1 MSTPRRSRAHHPRH
15 SSSLSLPLVALFGLL
30 LASPVL
36 AQDPPTVINVGRS
49 SDDVIR
55 VDGRRA
61 AFVTHESQE
70 TTDFNG
76 DGDSGD
82 RVVQLYDLD
91 TGTITNLGLAQ
102 SFVMSA
108 ADLHLRGDVLAFLV
122 YEPAEGRDLNGA
134 GGVDNF
140 TFVPHV
146 HDVATGVTTNLGLEG
161 RFPALG
167 EGFLAFLARES
178 LQLKDLNGDGD
189 MVDSVAHVYNPATT
203 DIRNLELPA
212 TSFAVG
218 SSMAVFLVRESP
230 GHDLNGDGD
239 VADTVAHSYDATTG
253 LVRNHGLAVLSA
265 RIAGRFVGLL
275 ADEAAQGAD
284 LNDDGDMADRVLYLY
299 DGDTDTTVNTGLWV
313 ESLVMTERLAA
324 FTVVE
329 FFHGAD
335 LNGDGDIADRVLHV
349 FNRATRTI
357 ANLGL
362 DPSFSIAAAGSLVAF
377 RAGELANGNTDFN
390 GDADTGDLVLHLHD
404 AASGVTTN
412 LGFGIASPL
421 DMDERRIVAR
431 VTEAQQGNADLNGDG
446 DSADEILH
454 VFNTSDGSAVNLGYT
469 PIGQSRVVN
478 SRIAFNVREIDVGQD
493 LNGDGDTADVVVHL
507 YDGVRGE
514 LHNLGLAVLQFRA
527 PAIGTDLLAFSVY
540 EPHQGAT
547 DLNGDGDVGDL
558 VLHVVPLSEPTPE
571 ERLQDLIDLVLG
583 LDLHH
588 GIENALKVKLE
599 AAIAALAA
607 GDIPGAESTLG
618 AFVNQVQ
625 AQAGKKISDE
635 DAQELIARA
644 QEILGLL
651 AAVA

>member
-1 MSTPRRSRAHHPRH
+1 MSTPRRS
-15 SSSLSLPLVALFGLL
+15 SSFSLPLVALVGLL
-30 LASPVL
+30 LSLPAL
-36 AQDPPTVINVGRS
+36 AQDPPTIINVGRS
-49 SDDVIR
+49 ADDMIR
-55 VDGRRA
+55 VDGHRV
-61 AFVTHESQE
+61 AFVAHESQE
-70 TTDFNG
+70 ATDFNE
-76 DGDSGD
+76 DGDTND
-82 RVVQLYDLD
+82 RVVQLYDVD
-91 TGTITNLGLAQ
+91 TAMITNIGLAQ
-102 SFVMSA
+102 SSVMSA
-108 ADLHLRGDVLAFLV
+108 ADLQLRGDIFAFLV

-134 GGVDNF
+134 GGADYY

-146 HDVATGVTTNLGLEG
+146 HDIATAVTTNLGLEG

-167 EGFLAFLARES
+167 DGFLAFLVRES
-178 LQLKDLNGDGD
+178 LQLQDLNGDGD
-189 MVDSVAHVYNPATT
+189 MQDAVAHVYDPVTKAV
-203 DIRNLELPA
+203 RNLGLPA

-239 VADTVAHSYDATTG
+239 VADMVAHSYDATTG
-253 LVRNHGLAVLSA
+253 LVRNHGLAVLGA
-265 RIAGRFVGLL
+265 LIAGRFVGLL
-275 ADEAAQGAD
+275 VDEAAQGED
-284 LNDDGDMADRVLYLY
+284 LNGDGDMLDRALVLY
-299 DGDTDTTVNTGLWV
+299 DGDTNTTVNTGLWV

-335 LNGDGDIADRVLHV
+335 LNGDGDTSDRVLHV
-349 FNRATRTI
+349 FNRATGTVT
-357 ANLGL
+357 NLGL

-377 RAGELANGNTDFN
+377 RAGESANGNTDFN
-390 GDADTGDLVLHLHD
+390 GDGDTGDLVLHLYD
-404 AASGVTTN
+404 AASGTISN

-431 VTEAQQGNADLNGDG
+431 VSESQQGNADLNGDG

-478 SRIAFNVREIDVGQD
+478 GRVAFNVRESDAGRD

-507 YDGVRGE
+507 YDGARGE
-514 LHNLGLAVLQFRA
+514 PYNLGLAVPQYWALA
-527 PAIGTDLLAFSVY
+527 MGKDLLAFTVY
-540 EPHQGAT
+540 EGYQGRT
-547 DLNGDGDVGDL
+547 DLNGDGDAGDF
-558 VLHVVPLSEPTPE
+558 VLHVVSFVEPTPE
-571 ERLQDLIDLVLG
+571 QRLQDLIDFVLG

-588 GIENALKVKLE
+588 GIENALKVKLD

-607 GDIPGAESTLG
+607 GDIAGAMSDLG

-625 AQAGKKISDE
+625 AQAGKKISDA
-635 DAQELIARA
+635 DAAELIARA
-644 QEILGLL
+644 EEILALL